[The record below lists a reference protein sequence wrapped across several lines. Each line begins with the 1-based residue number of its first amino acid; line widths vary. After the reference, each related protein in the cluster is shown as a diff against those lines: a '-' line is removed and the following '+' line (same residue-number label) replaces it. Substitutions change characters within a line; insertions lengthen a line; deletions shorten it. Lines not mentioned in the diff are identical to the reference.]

1 MRKFALMLA
10 AALAVSA
17 PLAATMTTDSYA
29 AAKKAKKA
37 AAKKEV
43 AKKESGPEVPFGTIV
58 RAIDDLGHQLF
69 AYSGPG
75 GDEKVAKRHGKKK
88 SASKKK
94 AKRAKKA

>member
-1 MRKFALMLA
+1 MRKFALLLA

-37 AAKKEV
+37 PAKKEA
-43 AKKESGPEVPFGTIV
+43 AKKESGPEVPFSTIV
-58 RAIDDLGHQLF
+58 RAIGDTGQQL
-69 AYSGPG
+69 ATYPGPG
-75 GDEKVAKRHGKKK
+75 GADKGAKSGDKGGKK

-94 AKRAKKA
+94 AKKS